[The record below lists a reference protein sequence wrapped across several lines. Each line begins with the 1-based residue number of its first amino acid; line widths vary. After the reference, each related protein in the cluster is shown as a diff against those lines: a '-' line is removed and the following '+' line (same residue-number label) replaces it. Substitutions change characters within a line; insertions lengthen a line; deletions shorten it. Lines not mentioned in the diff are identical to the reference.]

1 MPTHKSVSQATIKDP
16 ADHSDDTLAAI
27 VKRFW
32 EIEVFTSSKP
42 SLLPEDLRCEQLF
55 TENCTRLGNGLHS
68 VRLLSTSGFE
78 SLGDSYCLAR
88 RRFKSLEAKLDRN
101 PALKAQYSAFL
112 REYIDLGH
120 MSLVTQEP
128 SETQFLLPYHC
139 VHKQESTSTKLRVV
153 FDGSK
158 TTSGS
163 SLTDLLL
170 AGPTIQQK
178 IFNILLRFRFFKV
191 ALCGDICKMY
201 SCVRVLYPDDFLQCI
216 V

>member
-1 MPTHKSVSQATIKDP
+1 MQHRGGYRKTF
-16 ADHSDDTLAAI
+16 HSLTLI
-27 VKRFW
+27 SINHQSSFW
-32 EIEVFTSSKP
+32 EIEDFTSSKP

-55 TENCTRLGNGLHS
+55 TENCIRLGNGQYS
-68 VRLLSTSGFE
+68 VRLLTTSGFE

-88 RRFKSLEAKLDRN
+88 HRFKSLEAKLDRN

-120 MSLVTQEP
+120 MSLVTKEP
-128 SETQFLLPYHC
+128 PETQFFLPHHF
-139 VHKQESTSTKLRVV
+139 VHKRESTSTKLRVV
-153 FDGSK
+153 FDGSAK
-158 TTSGS
+158 LTSGS
-163 SLTDLLL
+163 SLNDLLL

-201 SCVRVLYPDDFLQCI
+201 RCVRVSYPDDFL
-216 V
+216 